1 MVSRIVAEERF
12 ILEAEMSET
21 ESNGP
26 SPGKTGGTEKSGAD
40 QNVGGIIGDI
50 ERFSRLS
57 SELKDCLSGITR
69 KIIDSLNDLKSVQQ
83 DVARKKQELKELY
96 DIEASAEALQLL
108 NEEHR
113 LKQSEFEGFMES
125 QRRLWEEEK
134 NLREKEDEEYRQVL
148 KIRRKREEEE
158 YKQKLVREELAARQK
173 QEEELLQLRQRNI
186 EKQELLKQDFL
197 RREKALKEKELEW
210 VRLIQELEL
219 FMTGLVERTRKR
231 NAGSVPD
238 VTDPG
243 KGALPIH
250 ADVASDVPAGLK
262 KNTEGDKKPGIAEEP
277 DANADPSI
285 ASVREMLLS
294 QGRRIEN
301 IQDDLRDNR
310 EPVPFRLR
318 PKDVV

>member
-1 MVSRIVAEERF
+1 
-12 ILEAEMSET
+12 MSET
-21 ESNGP
+21 EPNGS
-26 SPGKTGGTEKSGAD
+26 SPGKTEGREKSGTD
-40 QNVGGIIGDI
+40 QYAGGIIGDI

-69 KIIDSLNDLKSVQQ
+69 KIIESLNELKSIQQ
-83 DVARKKQELKELY
+83 DVAGKKQELKELY
-96 DIEASAEALQLL
+96 DIEASAEALQHL

-113 LKQSEFEGFMES
+113 LKQSEFEGFMEG

-158 YKQKLVREELAARQK
+158 YKHKLAREELAARQK
-173 QEEELLQLRQRNI
+173 LEEELLQLRQQNV
-186 EKQELLKQDFL
+186 EKQELLKQDL
-197 RREKALKEKELEW
+197 LKREKALKEKELEW

-219 FMTGLVERTRKR
+219 FMTGLVERTRKK
-231 NAGSVPD
+231 NAGCVSG

-243 KGALPIH
+243 KGAVPIH
-250 ADVASDVPAGLK
+250 ADVASDAPAGIRK
-262 KNTEGDKKPGIAEEP
+262 YAEEDKKPGIAEEP
-277 DANADPSI
+277 NGNADPSV

-318 PKDVV
+318 PKDIV